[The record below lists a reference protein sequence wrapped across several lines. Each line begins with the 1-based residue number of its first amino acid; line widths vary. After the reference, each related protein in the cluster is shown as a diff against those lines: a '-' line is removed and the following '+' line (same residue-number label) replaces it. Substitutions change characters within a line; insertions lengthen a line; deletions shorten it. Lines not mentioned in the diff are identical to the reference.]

1 VSSSTGLRSI
11 QLLKYSGPSYRNRH
25 GKKETERLFIRILHP
40 RSGRRYSFWTTSKL
54 LSQRCPQQ
62 NNQSGKRDI
71 FFRNNQKKK
80 NNECN
85 RRWSHMFPHWSTS
98 CNLNS
103 GPLPR
108 SPAFIN
114 SLNLD
119 WAHVSLTMNLYIQYR
134 IYLVGIDFKKM
145 GCDKLPL
152 VDVHSPSGG
161 SGGGGLAQSPNCLF
175 AKREIIPD

>member
-1 VSSSTGLRSI
+1 MGKKKLRDCLSGSSTPALGGVTVSGQHQNCSHSVAHNKTINQGNAISSSEIT
-11 QLLKYSGPSYRNRH
+11 
-25 GKKETERLFIRILHP
+25 
-40 RSGRRYSFWTTSKL
+40 
-54 LSQRCPQQ
+54 
-62 NNQSGKRDI
+62 
-71 FFRNNQKKK
+71 KKK
-80 NNECN
+80 KNECN